1 MSNCSILTPEG
12 AALLQSSL
20 DDAILSA
27 ESEKDFKLK
36 VKKLYQDNIKD
47 TQDNIEDINGVFL
60 NTLNDSISQFVDV
73 TTWAQD
79 YADNFELLE
88 SIYLLH
94 QTESNKDLEGDKT
107 EINKEDNKD
116 GSFLYRVYGTS
127 SSQARTDLE
136 QRFASLLGQSV
147 FFDPETLSEIRTQE
161 DFNQAIIYKLNEV
174 YQKFLE
180 NYDGQFK
187 SEFPK
192 GNLFDNIHDIEFK
205 LSKIEEFKNVNQFT
219 LDRWFSGKTN
229 QDKARREAFQNY
241 FILRNFDKLLQLNYS
256 DVISI
261 NSSFKIG
268 KLDFL
273 PTDGKYS
280 VIIGNKHLSQGWQ
293 SDEDLSDVIK
303 ESSGLIR
310 LLFNSMEKRGFDG
323 KVLGNLSFNEVTAF
337 WTRLRSKQYHKN
349 ANVQVYNE
357 ASYLSPELKNYLTK
371 TIDVGGGIIQNVPK
385 FTLAELIREVP
396 NSSLAIEAL
405 FTIMYNESNS
415 QRYNVGMY
423 HSDKVILKS
432 LYEQIFSKS
441 SVIYKTYHKP
451 FPTDVVKFN
460 EQPKN
465 YLNFIEQFF
474 TSTTHIPMTQ
484 LQVTETGAY
493 QLNPISAANQRNQ
506 VARLRGNFNIS
517 FSASLDAINGKKK
530 EFNTFVIDDSSFKR
544 ANEKDSE
551 LVIKIKGTD
560 EKLTITP
567 DLKVKYS
574 GNEIDLEL
582 NKSLSNF
589 IQEVLNINN
598 DNFSEIIL
606 TQFRSLGINDED
618 LINLAGEILYN
629 RTVSS
634 KILKSDNMSKAKK
647 LAKTYYADTLGE
659 VLSMQRNKLEVN
671 SFFSSANY
679 NTAILLTQALDLLN
693 GINRDTI
700 GKGADGNLVN
710 SRTTQQLA
718 ASASEQIQRSLNNP
732 NSAVHEL
739 KSLKAYRGVE
749 YARDLSGR
757 GFNKKIT
764 EFSPAEH
771 MAFDFIYDFATKYIN
786 ADPKSKDK
794 LVRILPL
801 VISDKTRI
809 LKALID
815 LDEICPLYNK
825 PYRELSSNQLYEV
838 AKEEFGNFY
847 QHVYNQIEN
856 DWTILGTYAS
866 SITTLNN
873 YGSDEANNDVQF
885 FIQAAKD
892 LGNIFNIKQ
901 GFSNIN
907 AAIKE
912 FKNRTSNEIRL
923 NVNNYV
929 DDNFSTV
936 PKNENAIK
944 TFNEFIEEW
953 AKNHDCT
960 FETAENTIKNAI
972 NLAKTG
978 NADENQVTL
987 SLEWEQFIS
996 SKVNDRAKAA
1006 VNNFLNALQIE
1017 QQKSGN
1023 PQIEIIENSYYVKD
1037 KLEFRP
1043 NVALLEELYRWSKI
1057 TEDDLK
1063 RFGLTDSQIASSRG
1077 TYKEFFRQKNLQCL
1091 SDTLQ
1096 DGTTI
1101 TLAGQYGTEIKD
1113 KNILKLKE
1121 YLNEEGQRD
1130 GSGNW
1135 VTNGH
1140 SIILGKIK
1148 YQDYDEDGNLVDK
1161 FLRIKNAQSLTSINI
1176 LDFAIMHYN
1185 KVDSS
1190 FNFDSIAD
1198 YLDHPSFSF
1207 QTLEKIINT
1216 YFKHLDKAL
1225 FNQREA
1231 DLQKTEVI
1239 NKLNERLNQR
1249 IENYQ
1254 QKINEAKEEGNID
1267 RAKKYEGYILEARN
1281 RFQEKLG
1288 NINQHYE
1295 ELSERR
1301 KSFKEKGI
1309 KSSKSGRKVTILV
1322 NPLLEKFNTFSY
1334 IFGQQ
1339 FTNATVGSYINHP
1352 GKKLANLKEFCSKA
1366 TSQQVKRNVSES
1378 AAKHAFRLNLFDG
1391 LSNSVRSAIITNTQ
1405 DLVSTIS
1412 GEIADVFDYD
1422 GALFTNGA
1430 TNYYENNS
1438 LKGDSVGVDKKLFI
1452 HDYTDKTGTGK
1463 IIKCAGFA
1471 ATNYRIRN
1479 SFLWRDL
1486 NYKSL
1491 VGDESVLAP
1500 IIVNGG
1506 IDISRA
1512 FTGAK
1517 MEYGSIIYKKVC
1529 PIRGEFGVQD
1539 YLPIYDIQNNE
1550 INNIGHIIEV
1560 ASIDGFDTE
1569 HGMVIF
1575 TINDHTANQVQQVKA
1590 QIKNAYD
1597 LWLFFGGAYSM
1608 DKVTSTE
1615 YNENSFKQVA
1625 FAGNWLGTNINGKP
1639 IQYLKESMIHY
1650 MPSVECT
1657 KQGASNINDITLFK
1671 HKENKLSTFM
1681 LNLYDAGV
1689 QLNAEH
1695 ESDDSVL
1702 SMMTQ
1707 VVNALGARGY
1717 TAEEAREVYAALN
1730 RLTRMMLSHYL
1741 DSLEE
1746 TYTDL
1751 VKSRQKLETFISDI
1765 LWKVLKAQSKNVNSD
1780 NLADCLL
1787 QQATELIREK
1797 GKVDFQTIKEII
1809 PIDDPMFLRSLTS
1822 KISSILV
1829 STSIKMKFPG
1839 TMDVLVPSN
1848 GFFTLYGNKMLGQYE
1863 EGIDNLPEETLNDV
1877 SEVKIGRTYHLVIT
1891 KFDGTTI
1898 DKTIKVSTPKE
1909 YYYIKRYIKENT
1921 IDGLLNPS
1929 VQLFE
1934 VVNAGRELA
1943 GYNLMFRTADGRS
1956 FNMWDLD
1963 SVKTAFISGD
1973 QQQVTQTL
1981 QDALNA
1987 LNPNNSNNITVQIDG
2002 QDLQVDKESIK
2013 IEPYEIIMSM
2023 LYKSQFGLRNG
2034 DDVQTIVDDRKFFLR
2049 RILEQ
2054 RGSKL
2059 ANEQFD
2065 IEIKTIDGNHKYLIC
2080 DNNIPNGFT
2089 ELDNIQEDEQGKR
2102 WYCDSKGRPVFQI
2115 NYERDEEGNLT
2126 YSDVIYSNGS
2136 TLLIK
2141 TNDPSFYIDS
2151 STVGLNISSRI
2162 SEKSD
2167 AEVDNILTNLRT
2179 SESDFVK
2186 DFLEQYDNFV
2196 SDTESIADKLNNFIK
2211 SNEQGWEEVSKQ
2223 LEEALN
2229 NNDEAKLTEILT
2241 IKEANSIYKRA
2252 LQIHT
2257 SFIKSLDIL
2266 AARIPA
2272 QCMQSFMAMK
2282 VVGFDESGLNSAY
2295 VSNHQIYLQG
2305 SDFKL

>member
-12 AALLQSSL
+12 AALLRSSL
-20 DDAILSA
+20 RDAIKSSK
-27 ESEKDFKLK
+27 SEKDFKLNI
-36 VKKLYQDNIKD
+36 KKIYQDTIKN
-47 TQDNIEDINGVFL
+47 TQDDIEKINQEFL
-60 NTLNDSISQFVDV
+60 KILDKIVGKFVH
-73 TTWAQD
+73 TITWAQN
-79 YADNFELLE
+79 YAGNKILLE

-94 QTESNKDLEGDKT
+94 QTENNKDLEGDKT
-107 EINKEDNKD
+107 EINKEDNRD
-116 GSFLYRVYGTS
+116 GSFLYKVYGTS
-127 SSQARTDLE
+127 PSQARADLE
-136 QRFASLLGQSV
+136 QRFSSLLGQSV
-147 FFDPETLSEIRTQE
+147 FFDPETLSEIETQE

-180 NYDGQFK
+180 NYDGPFK

-192 GNLFDNIHDIEFK
+192 GNLFDNVHDIEYR

-219 LDRWFSGKTN
+219 LDRWFNGKTN
-229 QDKARREAFQNY
+229 KDKRKIEAFQNY
-241 FILRNFDKLLQLNYS
+241 FILRNFDKLIQLNYS
-256 DVISI
+256 DVVNI

-280 VIIGNKHLSQGWQ
+280 VVVGNKHLNQGWS
-293 SDEDLSDVIK
+293 SDDDLSDVIK

-310 LLFNSMEKRGFDG
+310 LLFNSLEKRGLDG

-349 ANVQVYNE
+349 ANVKVYND
-357 ASYLSPELKNYLTK
+357 APYLSQELKDYLT
-371 TIDVGGGIIQNVPK
+371 TMQDIGDGMIVPVPK
-385 FTLAELIREVP
+385 FTLAELIRDIP
-396 NSSLAIEAL
+396 NSPLAIEAL
-405 FTIMYNESNS
+405 FTIMYNDNNS

-432 LYEQIFSKS
+432 LYEQIYSKNS
-441 SVIYKTYHKP
+441 IIYKTYHKP

-484 LQVTETGAY
+484 LQVTETGVY

-506 VARLRGNFNIS
+506 VARLRGNFNIT
-517 FSASLDAINGKKK
+517 FSASLDNANAKKR
-530 EFNTFVIDDSSFKR
+530 EFNTFVIDDSNFKR
-544 ANEKDSE
+544 DGEKGSK
-551 LVIKIKGTD
+551 LIIKIKGTN
-560 EKLTITP
+560 EELIVTP
-567 DLKVKYS
+567 DLKVTYS
-574 GNEIDLEL
+574 GGEIDLEL
-582 NKSLSNF
+582 NNSLANF
-589 IQEVLNINN
+589 IKEVLNINSN
-598 DNFSEIIL
+598 NFSETVL
-606 TQFRSLGINDED
+606 SQFRSLGINDED

-634 KILKSDNMSKAKK
+634 RILKADNISKAKK
-647 LAKTYYADTLGE
+647 LAKAYYAENLKE
-659 VLSMQRNKLEVN
+659 VVSMQKNKLEVN
-671 SFFSSANY
+671 SFFSSTNY

-718 ASASEQIQRSLNNP
+718 ASASEQIQRSINNP
-732 NSAVHEL
+732 NSAVREL

-757 GFNKKIT
+757 GFNKKVT

-771 MAFDFIYDFATKYIN
+771 MAFDFIYDFATKYVDT
-786 ADPKSKDK
+786 DPKSKDK
-794 LVRILPL
+794 LIRILPL

-825 PYRELSSNQLYEV
+825 PYRELSTDQLYEV
-838 AKEEFGNFY
+838 AKEEFSNFY

-856 DWTILGTYAS
+856 DWTVLGSYAF
-866 SITTLNN
+866 SITELNN
-873 YGSDEANNDVQF
+873 YGSAEANDDIQF

-892 LGNIFNIKQ
+892 LGNIFNIRQ

-907 AAIKE
+907 SAIKE
-912 FKNRTSNEIRL
+912 FKSRTSNEIRI
-923 NVNNYV
+923 NINNYV
-929 DDNFSTV
+929 DDNFSSI

-953 AKNHDCT
+953 AKNHDYT
-960 FETAENTIKNAI
+960 FETAETIIKNAI
-972 NLAKTG
+972 NLAKNG
-978 NADENQVTL
+978 NADESQVTL

-996 SKVNDRAKAA
+996 NKINNRAKVA

-1043 NVALLEELYRWSKI
+1043 NVALLEELYRWGKI
-1057 TEDDLK
+1057 TEDNL
-1063 RFGLTDSQIASSRG
+1063 RSFGLTDTQIASSRG

-1113 KNILKLKE
+1113 KSITKLKE

-1148 YQDYDEDGNLVDK
+1148 YQDYDENGNLVDK
-1161 FLRIKNAQSLTSINI
+1161 FLRIKNAQSLTSIGL
-1176 LDFAIMHYN
+1176 LDFAVMHYS
-1185 KVDSS
+1185 KVDKL
-1190 FNFDSIAD
+1190 FNFDSIYD
-1198 YLDHPSFSF
+1198 YLEHPSFSF

-1225 FNQREA
+1225 FSEDEA
-1231 DLQKTEVI
+1231 ALQKVEVI
-1239 NKLNERLNQR
+1239 NKLSDKHNKR
-1249 IENYQ
+1249 IERYKEIIEQ
-1254 QKINEAKEEGNID
+1254 AKKEGNLE
-1267 RAKKYEGYILEARN
+1267 RVQRYEGYILDANN
-1281 RFQEKLG
+1281 RFEEKLN
-1288 NINQHYE
+1288 NINEHYE
-1295 ELSERR
+1295 DLAKKRNTL
-1301 KSFKEKGI
+1301 KENGVKPP
-1309 KSSKSGRKVTILV
+1309 KSGRKVTILV
-1322 NPLLEKFNTFSY
+1322 NPLLEKFNIFSY

-1339 FTNATVGSYINHP
+1339 FTDATVGSYINHP
-1352 GKKLANLKEFCSKA
+1352 GKKLSNLKEFCSKA

-1391 LSNSVRSAIITNTQ
+1391 LPSSVRSAIITNTQ
-1405 DLVSTIS
+1405 DLVSTLS
-1412 GEIADVFDYD
+1412 GEIAETYDYD
-1422 GALFTNGA
+1422 GALFTNGV

-1471 ATNYRIRN
+1471 VTNYRIRN

-1491 VGDESVLAP
+1491 VGDESVLTP
-1500 IIVNGG
+1500 IIINGG
-1506 IDISRA
+1506 IDISKA

-1517 MEYGSIIYKKVC
+1517 MEYGPIIYKKVC
-1529 PIRGEFGVQD
+1529 PTRGEFGNQD
-1539 YLPIYDIQNNE
+1539 YLPIYDIEGNE

-1560 ASIDGFDTE
+1560 ASIDGFDN
-1569 HGMVIF
+1569 GMMMF
-1575 TINDHTANQVQQVKA
+1575 TINDHTTNQIQQVKA
-1590 QIKNAYD
+1590 QIKNAHD

-1615 YNENSFKQVA
+1615 YNENSFKQTA
-1625 FAGNWLGTNINGKP
+1625 FAGNWLGTNVDGKLV
-1639 IQYLKESMIHY
+1639 QCLKESMIHY
-1650 MPSVECT
+1650 MPSIECT

-1730 RLTRMMLSHYL
+1730 RLTQLTLSNYL

-1746 TYTDL
+1746 TYKDL
-1751 VKSRQKLETFISDI
+1751 AKSRQKLEIFISDI

-1787 QQATELIREK
+1787 QQATELIRERD
-1797 GKVDFQTIKEII
+1797 KVDFQTIKEII

-1863 EGIDNLPEETLNDV
+1863 EGIDNLPEEALNDV
-1877 SEVKIGRTYHLVIT
+1877 SEVKIGRTYHLIIN

-1943 GYNLMFRTADGRS
+1943 GYNLMFKTADGRS

-1963 SVKTAFISGD
+1963 SVKTAFITGN

-1987 LNPNNSNNITVQIDG
+1987 LNPNNSNNVTVQIDG
-2002 QDLQVDKESIK
+2002 QNLQVDKDSIQV
-2013 IEPYEIIMSM
+2013 EPYEIIMSM

-2034 DDVQTIVDDRKFFLR
+2034 DDVQTIVNDKKFFLR

-2080 DNNIPNGFT
+2080 DDNIPNGFT

-2115 NYERDEEGNLT
+2115 NYEKDKEGNLT

-2141 TNDPSFYIDS
+2141 TNNPTFYIDS

-2162 SEKSD
+2162 TEKSD
-2167 AEVDNILTNLRT
+2167 DEINNIITNLQT
-2179 SESDFVK
+2179 SESEFVK
-2186 DFLEQYDNFV
+2186 GFIEQYNEFVTDSKNV
-2196 SDTESIADKLNNFIK
+2196 SDKLRSFIET
-2211 SNEQGWEEVSKQ
+2211 NDQRWEEVSKQ
-2223 LEEALN
+2223 LEEVLN
-2229 NNDEAKLTEILT
+2229 NNDEAKLAEILT
-2241 IKEANSIYKRA
+2241 LKEANRIYKKA